1 MGIQLDWQLQADQT
15 QQTDLED
22 PMARRQ
28 RRQARR
34 QMCMASLVVACV
46 VAGVAALITWRLT
59 QHETR
64 AKDNLQAAAQAQLNA
79 LRLGQAE
86 AYMSLQIGDDAPYA
100 LDVQGQPVL
109 NTQGTP
115 QPNPWADWRALQRQ
129 QFNDYQLLK
138 QNRQLGTQSDILSV
152 YIDSEEER
160 RGRVVVQE
168 FINGQAQQAVWFYWY
183 SGARA
188 TSLDEALDE
197 SEDKTIGWRRVPPD
211 AEFWGEEATLDYPHT
226 RFTYYELDAVYA
238 PALAQ
243 VIEATWV
250 SFCTRLPC
258 PESLPA
264 LTVHLDPKTGLPYIW
279 EPEGGW
285 RLRLLSP
292 LMLGRVPADGSLPA
306 DWTNSVRRILAERAL
321 NHLSGGRLFY
331 PTEAEAMDYDT
342 AWVKAELRDWLAEGD
357 SPFIESLSQVFGAGA
372 VMALVQ
378 TWTPNAQINT
388 LAPALSPSLVSL
400 AMLDPA
406 VLGQIA
412 WGDFFAWRLALEKT
426 RLQANAIEAYFS
438 LYENGAF
445 NAAADA
451 RAYGPAY
458 RNAAPLSVTS
468 VAFSFRA
475 DGALAA
481 LVSTQDATG
490 AAGGQTTFVWVG
502 DTFLRAD

>member
-1 MGIQLDWQLQADQT
+1 
-15 QQTDLED
+15 
-22 PMARRQ
+22 
-28 RRQARR
+28 
-34 QMCMASLVVACV
+34 
-46 VAGVAALITWRLT
+46 LT

-86 AYMSLQIGDDAPYA
+86 AYMSLQIGDDSPYA
-100 LDVQGQPVL
+100 LNAQGQPVL
-109 NTQGTP
+109 NAQGTP

-129 QFNDYQLLK
+129 TFNDYQLLK
-138 QNRQLGTQSDILSV
+138 QNRRLGTRSDILSV
-152 YIDSEEER
+152 YIDKQEER

-168 FINGQAQQAVWFYWY
+168 SIDGQAQQAVWFYWY
-183 SGARA
+183 SGART
-188 TSLDEALDE
+188 TSLDEALNEGADN
-197 SEDKTIGWRRVPPD
+197 TIGWRRVPPD
-211 AEFWGEEATLDYPHT
+211 AEFWGEESTIDYPHT

-243 VIEATWV
+243 VIEAAWV
-250 SFCTRLPC
+250 SVCTRLAC
-258 PESLPA
+258 PEPLPT

-292 LMLGRVPADGSLPA
+292 LMVGRVPADGSLPT

-331 PTEAEAMDYDT
+331 PAEAESLDYDT
-342 AWVKAELRDWLAEGD
+342 TWVKAELRDWLAEGT
-357 SPFIESLSQVFGAGA
+357 SPFIESLYQVFGAGA
-372 VMALVQ
+372 VTSLIQ
-378 TWTPNAQINT
+378 TWTPNTQINT
-388 LAPALSPSLVSL
+388 LAPALSPSLASL
-400 AMLDPA
+400 ALLDPI

-412 WGDFFAWRLALEKT
+412 WEDFFTWRLALEKT
-426 RLQANAIEAYFS
+426 RLQANATEAYFN

-445 NAAADA
+445 NTAADA
-451 RAYGPAY
+451 RAYDPAY
-458 RNAAPLSVTS
+458 RNAASLIATE

-481 LVSTQDATG
+481 LVSTQDMMG
-490 AAGGQTTFVWVG
+490 AAGGQSTFVWVG